1 MKPQPTDTAAVLYDI
16 YLRAFVL
23 AKLGREL
30 PNTAFLYR
38 QDVPLSQA
46 ELLAVALGADDAST
60 SGSLLGREAL
70 LARIEALLGAPAGEP
85 MALVA

>member
-1 MKPQPTDTAAVLYDI
+1 MKPQSPDTAAGLYDI

-30 PNTAFLYR
+30 PNTTFLYR

-46 ELLAVALGADDAST
+46 ELLAVALGADDAGT
-60 SGSLLGREAL
+60 AGGLAGREAL
-70 LARIEALLGAPAGEP
+70 LARIEALLGTPAAEP